1 MPSSVVFGA
10 LAAVLLFW
18 TVGAYNRLMRL
29 RAEAN
34 TAFAALEAELSK
46 QVALVRECLPPLEAT
61 QPASLEDGVSFWAGL
76 HGAAAQFAA
85 SLAAARARPLEP
97 DGIAALSAAQ
107 DVLAMAWERAERDD
121 AHDLAGARLPE
132 SVTTRRV
139 QLVLQTHA
147 ATDQFDRA
155 VGRYNE
161 AIAQFPAV
169 LLAWLFGFKPG
180 RSVRHIANVA
190 RL

>member
-180 RSVRHIANVA
+180 RSVRHIATVA